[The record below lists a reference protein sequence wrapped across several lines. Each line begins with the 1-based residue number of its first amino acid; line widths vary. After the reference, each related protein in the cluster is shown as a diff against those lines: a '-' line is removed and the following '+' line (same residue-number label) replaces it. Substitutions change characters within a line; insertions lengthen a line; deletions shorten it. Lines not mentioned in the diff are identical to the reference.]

1 MVPQTI
7 GVYEIIEEIGS
18 GPSAHVY
25 QAVNKSTKK
34 QVALKVLNPDVGQ
47 SASILTELQRAVVV
61 ASNLDDSHIA
71 KVYDLGEDDGYH
83 YIASEFIDGVPLQN
97 LIQHYR
103 KFEPEQACRI
113 MEEVTKGLGAAHK
126 QGIYHGNLLPS
137 NVVIEKQTG
146 RIVITDFGISR
157 VLSLGSPAVAS
168 DPKRVGFV
176 APELS
181 GGGEP
186 DAHSDFFS
194 VGAMFYYML
203 SGERPARGLVS
214 TPGAALPQLPRLRS
228 LLPSAPIW
236 LETLIARMMTADPME
251 RIISVDDIIEEIEV
265 GLDESNGSA
274 GNSASHQTRE
284 KRTAPPPSAPA
295 AGATTNAE
303 NMRLLRSKTA
313 GGTLG
318 MLMRKQNVSS
328 DVEESVQDAEKR
340 LLNLEFNPGS
350 GAVPPRPTAGPRR
363 GARPATPSQEPAP
376 VPPGALNAPKTEHLQ
391 IGAQPAAP
399 PPAPEPLATT
409 HSAGARQS
417 RRSRS
422 SVHEAV
428 PPAAP
433 PPAPEPDNSYLI
445 SYPGE
450 EEEYPPEDYQSGD
463 YSNQESYPQQAYP
476 TQTDYPAQEGYPPQA
491 LTPEA

>member
-203 SGERPARGLVS
+203 SGERPARVWSPLRV
-214 TPGAALPQLPRLRS
+214 QLCPSCPACAPSYLR
-228 LLPSAPIW
+228 
-236 LETLIARMMTADPME
+236 
-251 RIISVDDIIEEIEV
+251 
-265 GLDESNGSA
+265 
-274 GNSASHQTRE
+274 
-284 KRTAPPPSAPA
+284 PPS
-295 AGATTNAE
+295 GW
-303 NMRLLRSKTA
+303 
-313 GGTLG
+313 
-318 MLMRKQNVSS
+318 
-328 DVEESVQDAEKR
+328 
-340 LLNLEFNPGS
+340 
-350 GAVPPRPTAGPRR
+350 
-363 GARPATPSQEPAP
+363 
-376 VPPGALNAPKTEHLQ
+376 
-391 IGAQPAAP
+391 
-399 PPAPEPLATT
+399 
-409 HSAGARQS
+409 
-417 RRSRS
+417 RRSS
-422 SVHEAV
+422 LA
-428 PPAAP
+428 
-433 PPAPEPDNSYLI
+433 
-445 SYPGE
+445 
-450 EEEYPPEDYQSGD
+450 
-463 YSNQESYPQQAYP
+463 
-476 TQTDYPAQEGYPPQA
+476 
-491 LTPEA
+491 